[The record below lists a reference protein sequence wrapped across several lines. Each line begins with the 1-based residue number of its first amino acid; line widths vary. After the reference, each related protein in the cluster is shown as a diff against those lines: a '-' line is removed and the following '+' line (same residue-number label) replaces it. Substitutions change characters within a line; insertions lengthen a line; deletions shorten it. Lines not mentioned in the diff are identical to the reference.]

1 MLRPLFP
8 LLTLGAACQL
18 AAQTPTDLSPASPKK
33 PAPPLS
39 TIDFSRQIIVI
50 GSSPQ
55 KRSDFTHSAAR
66 LRASVLAS
74 LNQPSARYPNARP
87 ILIVFNSSTPP
98 ISRPQAQLVED
109 PAGLKF
115 QIDVSE
121 NHDPEGRPF
130 QRSFIEALLL
140 ELALRGQNLAQP
152 SPTSAPRWLID
163 ALLHRF
169 LAPNP
174 FLAIESLRPLL
185 DSGQIP
191 KLEDLLTKLESD
203 PRLSNSQDE
212 SIARCLLSLLANQPE
227 SKSGFL
233 GLLQENS
240 KSSSSELRLLAH
252 FPSLGRNPAD
262 LQRAWTL
269 HFATQGTLRERV
281 LLDDL
286 QTQRELQQLQEISL
300 TDAAGNH
307 KVFQLHQFSDYLRLP
322 GVKETLAAKHLEFL
336 AFQSRAHF
344 FYSEAIQ
351 IYAEVCSKLASGRT
365 NGQAA
370 ELRRASQITQSSAS
384 RLERIHDYL
393 NWFEAE
399 KSSARS
405 PKIDEIYRIW
415 DSMEPIP
422 KNPFISR
429 ALDALEEKIR
439 KQNEEADIQRALQ
452 ESRSRSQKNENP
464 KTSP

>member
-1 MLRPLFP
+1 MRRALFY
-8 LLTLGAACQL
+8 LLTLGAACRL
-18 AAQTPTDLSPASPKK
+18 AAQTPTNPKPASSQK
-33 PAPPLS
+33 PAAQLS

-50 GSSPQ
+50 GSTPQ

-66 LRASVLAS
+66 LRTSVLDS

-87 ILIVFNSSTPP
+87 ILIVFNPSTSPN
-98 ISRPQAQLVED
+98 SRPQVQLVED

-115 QIDVSE
+115 QIDISE

-140 ELALRGQNLAQP
+140 ELALRGQNPAQP
-152 SPTSAPRWLID
+152 SPAQPRWLID

-174 FLAIESLRPLL
+174 FLSIESLRPLL

-212 SIARCLLSLLANQPE
+212 SIARCLLSLLASQPE
-227 SKSGFL
+227 SRAGFL
-233 GLLQENS
+233 GLLQKNS
-240 KSSSSELRLLAH
+240 HSTSSELRLLDQ
-252 FPSLGRNPAD
+252 FPSLGRTPAD
-262 LQRAWTL
+262 LQRTWTL
-269 HFATQGTLRERV
+269 HLATQGTQRERV
-281 LLDDL
+281 LLDNL
-286 QTQRELQQLQEISL
+286 QTQKELQHLQEISL
-300 TDAAGNH
+300 TDPAGNH

-322 GVKETLAAKHLEFL
+322 GVKEILAAKHLEFL

-351 IYAEVCSKLASGRT
+351 IYAEVCLKLASGRT
-365 NGQAA
+365 AGQAA
-370 ELRRASQITQSSAS
+370 ELRRASEIIQSSAS
-384 RLERIHDYL
+384 RLERIHDYM

-399 KSSARS
+399 KSTTRS
-405 PKIDEIYRIW
+405 PKIEEIYRIW
-415 DSMEPIP
+415 DSMKPIP
-422 KNPFISR
+422 KNPFISE
-429 ALDALEEKIR
+429 ALDALEEKLR

-452 ESRSRSQKNENP
+452 ESRSRSQKNADP